1 MLSLERQ
8 AYSLI
13 PRKRKYLLPSHYSFL
28 IFKDFERGGG
38 KFPKVLPWT
47 SRLPVLYRDPLR
59 ERWRE
64 GNSSILF
71 QGKREGEDVL
81 LDRDELD

>member
-1 MLSLERQ
+1 VATNLEEIPSAGRRSPFGPPLSMLSLERQ

-13 PRKRKYLLPSHYSFL
+13 PKKRFSLLPSHYSFF
-28 IFKDFERGGG
+28 IFLNIETGGG

-59 ERWRE
+59 
-64 GNSSILF
+64 
-71 QGKREGEDVL
+71 
-81 LDRDELD
+81 